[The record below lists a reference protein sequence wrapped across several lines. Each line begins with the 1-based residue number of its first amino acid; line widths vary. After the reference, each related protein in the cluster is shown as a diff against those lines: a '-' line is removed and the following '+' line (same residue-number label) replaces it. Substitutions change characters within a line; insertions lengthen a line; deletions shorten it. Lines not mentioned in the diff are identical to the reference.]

1 MKFYN
6 PFKAHIVQT
15 EDDFFIRKFHLET
28 LQWQYLERD
37 RDEWYFEASKWRCSF
52 KDISEARHALLQLK
66 LKLKVEKIKNKEKYI
81 ES

>member
-28 LQWQYLERD
+28 LQWQYLERYGD
-37 RDEWYFEASKWRCSF
+37 YWYFEAIRWLCSF
-52 KDISEARHALLQLK
+52 KNIDAARHALLQLK
-66 LKLKVEKIKNKEKYI
+66 AKVKVEKSKNKEKYI

>member
-15 EDDFFIRKFHLET
+15 EDDFLIRKFHLET
-28 LQWQYLERD
+28 LQWKYLERGG
-37 RDEWYFEASKWRCSF
+37 DEWYFKASRWRCSF
-52 KDISEARHALLQLK
+52 KNIDAARNALLQLK
-66 LKLKVEKIKNKEKYI
+66 AKVKVEKCKNKEKYI

>member
-28 LQWQYLERD
+28 LQWQYLERGG
-37 RDEWYFEASKWRCSF
+37 DEWYFAASR
-52 KDISEARHALLQLK
+52 
-66 LKLKVEKIKNKEKYI
+66 
-81 ES
+81 

>member
-28 LQWQYLERD
+28 LRWQYLERD
-37 RDEWYFEASKWRCSF
+37 GDEWYFEASKWRCGF
-52 KDISEARHALLQLK
+52 KDIKAARHALLQLK
-66 LKLKVEKIKNKEKYI
+66 LKVKKNKNKEKYI

>member
-15 EDDFFIRKFHLET
+15 VDGFFIRKFNLIT
-28 LQWQYLERD
+28 LQWEYLERGGD
-37 RDEWYFEASKWRCSF
+37 YWYYEANNHRCSF
-52 KDISEARHALLQLK
+52 KDIASTRRALLK
-66 LKLKVEKIKNKEKYI
+66 LKLTVKESKNKEKYI